1 MLYREKIFKKV
12 RKKFKKIKNKYETKL
27 KNIRNKYTCILTH
40 DIKTPLLAQNQTLK
54 LLCENH
60 FGELNVSQ
68 KEILEEIIKSSDFL
82 LEVISNAIFIA
93 RYENEKP
100 VFNIEKVNLLKE
112 VHECCEKIKYFAQDK
127 GQKINIKANK
137 NIKIQADK
145 KLTQKIIYN
154 IISGAIFCGFENS
167 DIEIRI
173 KEDKNNIAFLTKNKS
188 IYMTQEKI
196 KSLFED
202 KKNLCDFNQLGMSLN
217 LNIASKLISAHKWEI
232 IAKSQK
238 NNSTVFGFAMKKN

>member
-1 MLYREKIFKKV
+1 MFYRKKLFKKT
-12 RKKFKKIKNKYETKL
+12 KQKFKKIKDKYEIKL
-27 KNIRNKYTCILTH
+27 KNLRNKYTCILTH

-54 LLCENH
+54 LLCQNH
-60 FGELNVSQ
+60 FGELNASQ

-82 LEVISNAIFIA
+82 LEVISNAIFMA

-100 VFNIEKVNLLKE
+100 VFNIEKINLLKE
-112 VHECCEKIKYFAQDK
+112 VYECCEKIKYFAQDK
-127 GQKINIKANK
+127 GQKFNIKANK
-137 NIKIQADK
+137 NIKIKADR

-154 IISGAIFCGFENS
+154 ILSGAIFCGFENS

-173 KEDKNNIAFLTKNKS
+173 KEDKNNIAFLAKNKS

-217 LNIASKLISAHKWEI
+217 LNIASKLINAHKWEV

-238 NNSTVFGFAMKKN
+238 NNSTTFGFALKKN